1 MKRKTIFLILILLF
15 SGITFLG
22 CFSRHIMGTPISEN
36 KLYGIQIGKTTRAQV
51 FELFGTPF
59 KIENENDGQ
68 SLIYVYAESLSTV
81 TGVYN
86 ERRDKADIL
95 NILINSDGVV
105 SSYSFSKGVPI
116 PEGLDPMIQSL
127 P

>member
-1 MKRKTIFLILILLF
+1 MKRKETYLIIILLF
-15 SGITFLG
+15 LGVTFFG

-59 KIENENDGQ
+59 KIEKENEGQ
-68 SLIYVYAESLSTV
+68 SLTYVYAESLSTI

-95 NILINSDGVV
+95 NVLINSEGVV

-116 PEGLDPMIQSL
+116 PEGLDPMVQPL